1 METPLRGR
9 SGGHT
14 GAAPTVS
21 FGWIACGRLVSFG
34 WIAHRRLISFGWD
47 AWKNM
52 MELGRGG
59 ACVPARVALQG
70 RIHRSIPRTQ
80 CVYIWHGNAATRTFG
95 RARRHR
101 PYGFVWVDCAW
112 TVLFVGEN
120 GAQEPTPSG
129 LYFCQPRVADDRRLP
144 WVKSWRGT
152 YAIGIVLF
160 KINFRM
166 EKSFANNPFA
176 ACGNDV

>member
-1 METPLRGR
+1 MQMVILFVWG
-9 SGGHT
+9 
-14 GAAPTVS
+14 V
-21 FGWIACGRLVSFG
+21 
-34 WIAHRRLISFGWD
+34 
-47 AWKNM
+47 WKNM
-52 MELGRGG
+52 MEMGRGG
-59 ACVPARVALQG
+59 ACVPARVAPQG
-70 RIHRSIPRTQ
+70 CIHRSSPAHNACIGW
-80 CVYIWHGNAATRTFG
+80 YGNAATRTFG
-95 RARRHR
+95 RAHRRR
-101 PYGFVWVDCAW
+101 PYGFVWADCAW
-112 TVLFVGEN
+112 VVLFVCWEN
-120 GAQEPTPSG
+120 GAHEPTPSV